1 MKIRIGND
9 LHITWTLK
17 DCHGEPYILEG
28 HDFGVYVQVGSK
40 KILIANPTVNA
51 NVLYF
56 TFYGKDQQYI
66 GEYNLLLIENNGKVE
81 MLTYDVKAAFEL
93 VAHSWETDTVSSR
106 GIIIESTTVD
116 SDICY
121 CGERNV
127 INIIRVNDVALIP
140 DADRAVDIYVPT
152 DEEKDAWNAKYTF
165 PEGGI
170 PDTDLALPVQ
180 EALARAADA
189 IVETDELILD
199 GGYAPVTI

>member
-17 DCHGEPYILEG
+17 DCHGDPYILEG
-28 HDFGVYVQVGSK
+28 HDFGVYAQVGNK
-40 KILIANPTVNA
+40 KILIDSLTVSA

-66 GEYNLLLIENNGKVE
+66 GEYNLLLIENNGKIE
-81 MLTYDVKAAFEL
+81 MLTYDVKTAFEL
-93 VAHSWETDTVSSR
+93 VAHSWETDTVSSK
-106 GIIIESTTVD
+106 GIVIESTTVD

-140 DADRAVDIYVPT
+140 DDDRAVDIYVPT
-152 DEEKDAWNAKYTF
+152 DEERSEWSAKYTL
-165 PEGGI
+165 PDGGI
-170 PDTDLALPVQ
+170 PETDLELSVR
-180 EALARAADA
+180 EALARATDA
-189 IVETDELILD
+189 IVTTDELILD
-199 GGYAPVTI
+199 GGYAPITI